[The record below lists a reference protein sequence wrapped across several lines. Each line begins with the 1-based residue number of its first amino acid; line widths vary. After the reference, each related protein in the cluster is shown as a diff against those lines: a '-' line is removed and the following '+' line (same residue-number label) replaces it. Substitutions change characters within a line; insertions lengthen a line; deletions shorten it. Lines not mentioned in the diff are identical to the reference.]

1 MGNERLFFTTLA
13 SNMLSMM
20 KKTNHNISSVKK
32 LVIEAG
38 NQTLL
43 AEAVGVCQQAVCQ
56 WESKGYVP
64 IRRISAVLRSFPNV
78 VTADDLIADYMAATS
93 KNTSSNHKKT
103 KNAAP

>member
-1 MGNERLFFTTLA
+1 
-13 SNMLSMM
+13 MLGM
-20 KKTNHNISSVKK
+20 KTNHVSNVKK

-38 NQTLL
+38 NQKLL
-43 AEAVGVCQQAVCQ
+43 AKAVGVCQQAVCQ

-103 KNAAP
+103 KIEVNDNKETLTNAAP